1 MQYGKLIPTN
11 LQRYR
16 AYMFTSKMNLK
27 IVAAVVLTLS
37 APLAGHASYSS
48 AKEINDFLSNNDCVI
63 KAMNRSDNTKKYQR
77 NLNQEIEDESSSFFV
92 KKSRIEDSNDN
103 QFHIFVPAP
112 SKEVGVSILDRGVN
126 EEFYIYFDLNKNKD
140 ISGAASISDL
150 FIYTNNTFT
159 EVPAKLE
166 DFATNEPFS
175 LKFRTQVNTDRYYL
189 LQCFPKK

>member
-1 MQYGKLIPTN
+1 
-11 LQRYR
+11 
-16 AYMFTSKMNLK
+16 MFTSKMNLK

-37 APLAGHASYSS
+37 VPLTGHASYSS
-48 AKEINDFLSNNDCVI
+48 ATEIKDFLSNNDCVLM
-63 KAMNRSDNTKKYQR
+63 ATNRSDNTKIYQR
-77 NLNQEIEDESSSFFV
+77 NLNQEIEDESPSFFV

-112 SKEVGVSILDRGVN
+112 SKAVGVSIRDQGVN

-140 ISGAASISDL
+140 NSGAVQVSDL
-150 FIYTNNTFT
+150 FIYTTNTFT

-175 LKFRTQVNTDRYYL
+175 LKFRTQVNTDRFYF